1 MSNHLYQAPES
12 GLSDSTESK
21 RRWTHVVVA
30 FLSAIFVPAL
40 LAYGILVLWSSNFH
54 VVVKAEA
61 IGTIFLGASIS
72 AAAVYRHKRIPL
84 WAAAVVG
91 ILVVLLLA
99 VAPSI
104 WDSLLGRG
112 AA

>member
-1 MSNHLYQAPES
+1 MGDNPYQPPES
-12 GLSDSTESK
+12 RLSGSAGHK
-21 RRWTHVVVA
+21 RRWAHVVVA

-40 LAYGILVLWSSNFH
+40 LAYGVLVLWSSSFH
-54 VVVKAEA
+54 VVVKPGA
-61 IGTIFLGASIS
+61 IGTIVIGALIS
-72 AAAVYRHKRIPL
+72 AAAVYRHRRISL
-84 WAAAVVG
+84 WAAALVG

-104 WDSLLGRG
+104 WDGLLGRS